1 MAEAIYVIQSAEPA
15 ATLFCPARMRILE
28 HLAEADSA
36 AGIAR
41 RLGLPRQQ
49 VGYHMRELEQAGL
62 VELVAERPGLATT
75 NVFPFNSQTV
85 ASPFP
90 EKA

>member
-1 MAEAIYVIQSAEPA
+1 MVAAVQVIQSAETA
-15 ATLFCPARMRILE
+15 ATLFSPARMRILE

-49 VGYHMRELEQAGL
+49 VGYHMRELQQAGL
-62 VELVAERPGLATT
+62 E
-75 NVFPFNSQTV
+75 
-85 ASPFP
+85 
-90 EKA
+90 